1 MNINIKDIVD
11 IEHTISKSIFL
22 SNDKFYEIIPKIKD
36 SVIEI
41 GNSLDK
47 SKYDM
52 VGDNIWIS
60 KSAVIDDS
68 AKIMGPCIIDDN
80 TEVRHCAFIRGGV
93 IVGKNCVIGNSCEL
107 KNAIIFDNCQ
117 IPHFNYIGDSIMGY
131 HSHIGA
137 GVIVTNLKSDKTNI
151 VIRNNGNIIE
161 TGLRKMGSII
171 GDYVEVGC
179 NSTLFPGTIINRN
192 VNVYPLTRVR
202 GIIPGDSI
210 VKSENVIVR
219 KEERE

>member
-1 MNINIKDIVD
+1 MNIDIKDIVD
-11 IEHTISKSIFL
+11 IDHTIGKSIFL
-22 SNDKFYEIIPKIKD
+22 NDDKFYDIIPKIKD
-36 SVIEI
+36 KVVEI
-41 GNSLDK
+41 GKSLDK
-47 SKYDM
+47 SKYDLI
-52 VGDNIWIS
+52 GDNIWIS

-80 TEVRHCAFIRGGV
+80 TEIRHCAFIRGGV

-107 KNAIIFDNCQ
+107 KNTIIFDNCQ

-161 TGLRKMGSII
+161 TGLRKIGSII

-210 VKSENVIVR
+210 VKSENEIVR
-219 KEERE
+219 KEERV

>member
-1 MNINIKDIVD
+1 
-11 IEHTISKSIFL
+11 
-22 SNDKFYEIIPKIKD
+22 
-36 SVIEI
+36 
-41 GNSLDK
+41 
-47 SKYDM
+47 
-52 VGDNIWIS
+52 
-60 KSAVIDDS
+60 
-68 AKIMGPCIIDDN
+68 
-80 TEVRHCAFIRGGV
+80 
-93 IVGKNCVIGNSCEL
+93 
-107 KNAIIFDNCQ
+107 
-117 IPHFNYIGDSIMGY
+117 MGY

>member
-1 MNINIKDIVD
+1 MNIDIKDIVD

-22 SNDKFYEIIPKIKD
+22 NNDKFYEIIPKIKD
-36 SVIEI
+36 KVIEI

-47 SKYDM
+47 SKYNLIGED
-52 VGDNIWIS
+52 IWVS
-60 KSAVIDDS
+60 KSAVVDDS
-68 AKIMGPCIIDDN
+68 AKIIGPCIIDDN

-117 IPHFNYIGDSIMGY
+117 IPHFNYVGDSIMGY

-151 VIRNNGNIIE
+151 VIRSNGDIIE

-192 VNVYPLTRVR
+192 VNIYPLTRVR
-202 GIIPGDSI
+202 GVIPGDSI
-210 VKSENVIVR
+210 VKNEKEIVR
-219 KEERE
+219 KEERV

>member
-1 MNINIKDIVD
+1 MNIDIKDIVD

-22 SNDKFYEIIPKIKD
+22 NNDKFYEIIPKIKD
-36 SVIEI
+36 KVIEI

-47 SKYDM
+47 SKYDLI
-52 VGDNIWIS
+52 GENIWVS
-60 KSAVIDDS
+60 KSAVIDSS
-68 AKIMGPCIIDDN
+68 AKIIGPCIIDDN

-117 IPHFNYIGDSIMGY
+117 IPHFNYVGDSIMGY

-151 VIRNNGNIIE
+151 VIRSNGNIIE

-179 NSTLFPGTIINRN
+179 NSTLFPGTIVNRN
-192 VNVYPLTRVR
+192 VNIYPLTRVR
-202 GIIPGDSI
+202 GVIPGDSI
-210 VKSENVIVR
+210 VKNEKEIVR
-219 KEERE
+219 KEERV

>member
-1 MNINIKDIVD
+1 MNIDIKDIVD
-11 IEHTISKSIFL
+11 IEHTISKDIFL
-22 SNDKFYEIIPKIKD
+22 NDDKFYEIIPKIKD
-36 SVIEI
+36 KVVEI

-47 SKYDM
+47 SRYDLI
-52 VGDNIWIS
+52 GDNIWIS

-68 AKIMGPCIIDDN
+68 AKIIGPCIIDDN

-202 GIIPGDSI
+202 GIIPRDSI
-210 VKSENVIVR
+210 VKSENEIVR
-219 KEERE
+219 KEERI

>member
-1 MNINIKDIVD
+1 MNIEIKDIVD

-22 SNDKFYEIIPKIKD
+22 NNDMFYEIIPKIKD
-36 SVIEI
+36 KVIEI

-47 SKYDM
+47 SKYDLI
-52 VGDNIWIS
+52 GEDIWIS

-68 AKIMGPCIIDDN
+68 AKIIGPCIIDDN

-117 IPHFNYIGDSIMGY
+117 IPHFNYVGDSIMGY

-151 VIRNNGNIIE
+151 VIRSNGDIIE

-192 VNVYPLTRVR
+192 VNIYPLTRVR
-202 GIIPGDSI
+202 GVIPGDSI
-210 VKSENVIVR
+210 VKNEKEIVR
-219 KEERE
+219 KEERV

>member
-1 MNINIKDIVD
+1 MNIEIKDIVD

-22 SNDKFYEIIPKIKD
+22 NNDMFYEIIPKIKD
-36 SVIEI
+36 KVIEI

-47 SKYDM
+47 SKYDLI
-52 VGDNIWIS
+52 GEDIWIS
-60 KSAVIDDS
+60 KSAVVDDS
-68 AKIMGPCIIDDN
+68 AKIIGPCIIDDN

-117 IPHFNYIGDSIMGY
+117 IPHFNYVGDSIMGY

-151 VIRNNGNIIE
+151 VIRSNGDIIE

-192 VNVYPLTRVR
+192 VNIYPLTRVR
-202 GIIPGDSI
+202 GVVPGDSI
-210 VKSENVIVR
+210 VKNEKEIVR

>member
-1 MNINIKDIVD
+1 MNIEIKDIVD

-22 SNDKFYEIIPKIKD
+22 NNDKFYEIIPKIKD
-36 SVIEI
+36 KVIEI

-47 SKYDM
+47 SKYDLI
-52 VGDNIWIS
+52 GENIWVS
-60 KSAVIDDS
+60 KSAVIDSS
-68 AKIMGPCIIDDN
+68 AKIIGPCIIDDN

-117 IPHFNYIGDSIMGY
+117 IPHFNYVGDSIMGY

-151 VIRNNGNIIE
+151 VIRSNGDIIE

-192 VNVYPLTRVR
+192 VNIYPLTRVR
-202 GIIPGDSI
+202 GVVPGDSI
-210 VKSENVIVR
+210 VKNEKEIVR
-219 KEERE
+219 KEDRV